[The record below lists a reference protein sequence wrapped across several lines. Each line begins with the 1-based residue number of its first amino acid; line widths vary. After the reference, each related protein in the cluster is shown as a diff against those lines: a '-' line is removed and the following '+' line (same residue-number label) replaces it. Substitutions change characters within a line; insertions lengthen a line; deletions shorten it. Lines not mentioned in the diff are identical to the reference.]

1 MREARVL
8 IKTERQKPIANTELI
23 ANALREAISVGDIPA
38 GTPLKQDE
46 IAAQFEVSHTP
57 VREALKLLT
66 SEGLA
71 VSHHNRGVCVAELS
85 AEVAREL
92 IEFRCL
98 LEPRL
103 AAWAMPNLRGE
114 DIAAAATLIK
124 GIEKAKDIASKLA
137 LASRFHTAIYQ
148 RANRPFFL
156 AQINNVRNNLGRY
169 WRLVWEDKTFA
180 PDTQEDHRAIV
191 RLCKAG
197 DADALA
203 AFIEGHVRRSGDV
216 MIAFIEAH
224 QRLAKSP

>member
-1 MREARVL
+1 VL
-8 IKTERQKPIANTELI
+8 IKTERQKPIASTELI

-38 GTPLKQDE
+38 RAALKQDE

-57 VREALKLLT
+57 VREALKLLI

-98 LEPRL
+98 LEPKL
-103 AAWAMPNLRGE
+103 AAWAVPNLRAG
-114 DIAAAATLIK
+114 DIAAATALIRE
-124 GIEKAKDIASKLA
+124 IEKAKDIASKLK
-137 LASRFHTAIYQ
+137 LAVRFHTVIYQ

-169 WRLVWEDKTFA
+169 WRLVWEDEKFT
-180 PDTQEDHRAIV
+180 PDTQDDHRTIV

-197 DADALA
+197 DGGALA
-203 AFIEGHVRRSGDV
+203 AFIEGHVRRSGDII
-216 MIAFIEAH
+216 IAFIEAH
-224 QRLAKSP
+224 QRRAKPA